1 MTQSNG
7 THTNGTS
14 NGTSNGAANGAAN
27 GSYKNG
33 TNKRDHVDTLVNKV
47 NKSVGTFQD
56 GHTEKDR
63 LAALKAAEELV
74 RALHGP
80 KDNVYHLVYSVRTHR
95 ISTALMPS
103 N

>member
-7 THTNGTS
+7 THA
-14 NGTSNGAANGAAN
+14 NGAHSNGAAN

-33 TNKRDHVDTLVNKV
+33 ANKHDRVGSLVDKV
-47 NKSVGTFQD
+47 NQSVGTFQD

-63 LAALKAAEELV
+63 LAALKAAQELV

-80 KDNVYHLVYSVRTHR
+80 KDNVYHLVYSVRTP
-95 ISTALMPS
+95 PS
-103 N
+103 YRLHL